1 MQVVMAALALAVA
14 GAIIW
19 HGWRTILARHS
30 PATAGRLHGRRRGDC
45 EDGSEPPQPKL
56 WIAPPAQP
64 VIDIKAARVRATP
77 AETVAVLPRRTG
89 WEAGEDAQLMRLV
102 AEGID
107 TAEIAARLHR
117 SEKSV
122 LLRIPLLNLRHRQ
135 AEQVVSQHEAA
146 CR

>member
-1 MQVVMAALALAVA
+1 VA

-30 PATAGRLHGRRRGDC
+30 PATAGWLHGRRRSDR
-45 EDGSEPPQPKL
+45 EDGAEPPQPKL

-64 VIDIKAARVRATP
+64 VIDIKAARVRAAP
-77 AETVAVLPRRTG
+77 AETIAVLPRRTG
-89 WEAGEDAQLMRLV
+89 WNAEEDAELMRLV
-102 AEGID
+102 AGSVD
-107 TAEIAARLHR
+107 TAEIAARLRR

-135 AEQVVSQHEAA
+135 AEQVASQHEAA